1 MHNEELIP
9 LSDFIKAYMA
19 CRQHKRKTDSQIEF
33 EINLESNLIK
43 LCDEVNSGTY
53 EIGTSI
59 CFCVTKPKLREVFA
73 ASFRD
78 RIVHHIIMQ
87 RLEPLF
93 ESVFIAD
100 NYNCRKKKGVL
111 YGVKRLNEKMEL
123 AHRRYKDKLWIG
135 KFDFK
140 SFFMTINKAILLER
154 LLKFIV
160 ERYEGADK
168 EILKRLVTQNIL
180 HRPELNCEIHGDRKL
195 FDLLPE
201 GKSLFKCKPGLGLP
215 IGNLTSQMF
224 ASFYL
229 YEFDILMSQRFKGFY
244 GRYVDDIYV
253 LGKKEDIIEA
263 VGWMK
268 DYLYDNLRVILN
280 MNKVYIQ
287 PYFHGVKFI
296 GGVVKKGRTYISN
309 STTDNMDKRIT
320 LFNKTKNK
328 EDVDKVISSLN
339 SYLGIMQHHKSYAV
353 KRKLIEK
360 LDKFWWNYMYVSGD
374 YKKLSKIKD
383 YDCSKDKEGCLPNN
397 PQGGNTPERHP
408 RAVQNRRHQRRG
420 VSGMS
425 AAVHVTARRR
435 PAPQGNPS
443 VSQRVHGR
451 TDTVLSYVQRQECV
465 AVE

>member
-1 MHNEELIP
+1 MQQELIP
-9 LSDFIKAYMA
+9 LTDFIKAYKD
-19 CRQHKRKTDSQIEF
+19 CRKHKRRTDSQIEF

-43 LCDEVNSGTY
+43 LCDEVNNGTY
-53 EIGTSI
+53 EIGKSI

-93 ESVFIAD
+93 ENVFIAD
-100 NYNCRKKKGVL
+100 NYNCRKGKGVL
-111 YGVKRLNEKMEL
+111 YGVKRLNEKMAL
-123 AHRRYKDKLWIG
+123 AHRRYGKKLWIG

-154 LLKFIV
+154 LLKFID
-160 ERYEGADK
+160 ERYEGVDK
-168 EILKRLVTQNIL
+168 TILKRLVSQNIL

-229 YEFDILMSQRFKGFY
+229 YEFDILMRRRFKGFY

-253 LGKKEDIIEA
+253 LGKKEDIVEA

-268 DYLYDNLRVILN
+268 DYLYDNLKVILN

-287 PYFHGVKFI
+287 PYWHGVKFI
-296 GGVVKKGRTYISN
+296 GSVVKNGRIYISN

-320 LFNKTKNK
+320 LFNNTKDK

-339 SYLGIMQHHKSYAV
+339 SYLGIMQHHKAYAI
-353 KRKLIEK
+353 KRKMIEK
-360 LDKFWWNYMYVSGD
+360 LDKFWWNYMHISGD
-374 YKKLSKIKD
+374 YQKLSKTKD
-383 YDCSKDKEGCLPNN
+383 YGYSNDKEGELPQNS
-397 PQGGNTPERHP
+397 QDWNTPECYP
-408 RAVQNRRHQRRG
+408 CAVQNRRHQRRG
-420 VSGMS
+420 MSGMS
-425 AAVHVTARRR
+425 ATVCRSTRRR
-435 PAPQGNPS
+435 PAPAGNPQ

-451 TDTVLSYVQRQECV
+451 TDPVFPCV
-465 AVE
+465 